1 VAAVLLAGLGV
12 ALLVVAVCCRPHRKV
27 QPLRRADLRR
37 VRRLSEQSFRENTF
51 PFE

>member
-1 VAAVLLAGLGV
+1 MLLAGLGV

-27 QPLRRADLRR
+27 PPLQRADLQR
-37 VRRLSEQSFRENTF
+37 VRRLSEQSFRESTF